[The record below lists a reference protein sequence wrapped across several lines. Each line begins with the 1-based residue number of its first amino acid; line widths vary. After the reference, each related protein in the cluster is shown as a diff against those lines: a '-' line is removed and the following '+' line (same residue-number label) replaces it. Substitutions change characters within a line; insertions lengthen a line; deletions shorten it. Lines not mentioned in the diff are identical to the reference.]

1 MLFCAVT
8 SVESNSWR
16 PDILKPTRF
25 LCPGYSLGKNS
36 EVGCHALLQAIFPTQ
51 GLNPHLL
58 YLLHWQVGSLTL
70 VPPGKPHERHIW
82 SCCSVTKL
90 CLTPCN
96 PMNCSMPGFPILHYL
111 PEFAQ
116 THVRSVSDAI
126 QRSHPLSPAS
136 PPAFSLSQH
145 QGLFQW
151 VSSSHQVAKI
161 IGVQLQHQSFQWIF
175 KADFLWDWLVWSP
188 CCPRDSQ
195 ESSPAPQFESINS
208 LALSLLYS
216 PTLTSVHDY

>member
-1 MLFCAVT
+1 MLFCSVT

-16 PDILKPTRF
+16 PDRLKPTRF
-25 LCPGYSLGKNS
+25 LCPWYSLGKNS
-36 EVGCHALLQAIFPTQ
+36 EVGCHALLQGIFPTQ
-51 GLNPHLL
+51 GSNPQLL

-70 VPPGKPHERHIW
+70 VPPGKPHERRIW

-96 PMNCSMPGFPILHYL
+96 PMNCSMPGFAILHYL
-111 PEFAQ
+111 LEFAQ
-116 THVRSVSDAI
+116 AHVCSISDAV
-126 QRSHPLSPAS
+126 QRSHPVSPTS

-161 IGVQLQHQSFQWIF
+161 IGASASVLPMNIQGWFPLG
-175 KADFLWDWLVWSP
+175 LTP

-216 PTLTSVHDY
+216 PTLTSAHDY